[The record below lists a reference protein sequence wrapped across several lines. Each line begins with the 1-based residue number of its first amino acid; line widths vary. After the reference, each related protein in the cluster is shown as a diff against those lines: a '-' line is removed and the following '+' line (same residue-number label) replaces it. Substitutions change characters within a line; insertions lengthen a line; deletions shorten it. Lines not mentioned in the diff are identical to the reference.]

1 MNNDKNEFWVHT
13 RPGIFLLNSIILL
26 ITDLVIFPRHG
37 WGRLN
42 EPLSQN
48 GTWISG
54 ILNFF
59 SNFFN
64 FTERWNW
71 KDLWEWMC
79 HDVMTIITIFPFHAI
94 SSFTYSDTNS
104 SLDLVIKRTPSP
116 KTVLVYFLGV
126 LEGNVSRNSNF
137 CLFV

>member
-54 ILNFF
+54 IINFSVTF
-59 SNFFN
+59 SILQKGEIEKIYEN
-64 FTERWNW
+64 ECAMMSWQ
-71 KDLWEWMC
+71 
-79 HDVMTIITIFPFHAI
+79 
-94 SSFTYSDTNS
+94 S
-104 SLDLVIKRTPSP
+104 
-116 KTVLVYFLGV
+116 
-126 LEGNVSRNSNF
+126 
-137 CLFV
+137 